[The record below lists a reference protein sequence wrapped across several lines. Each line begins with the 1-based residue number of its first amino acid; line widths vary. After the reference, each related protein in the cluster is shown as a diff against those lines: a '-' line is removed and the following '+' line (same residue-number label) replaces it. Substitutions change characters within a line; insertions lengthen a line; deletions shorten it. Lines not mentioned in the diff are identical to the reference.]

1 MIQQRVIKMNYS
13 NKKKKK
19 KRVNQK
25 SKKEMKSKLESK

>member
-13 NKKKKK
+13 KNLQTK

-25 SKKEMKSKLESK
+25 SKKEMKSKIESK